1 MRVLKRQAGQTSQFD
16 ADMGQ
21 KHPLR
26 ILLAE
31 DNATNQKLALRLL
44 ARMGYQADVVA
55 NGLEAVEALGRQ
67 VYDVVLMDVQM
78 PEMDGLEATRRIRRE
93 LASSYQPHVIAMTA
107 NAMQGDREMCLAA
120 GMDDYVSKPIRIEE
134 LVRAL
139 AKAQPVEAQEAKEG
153 QASLTSPTLV
163 RRAAGEAAAPVEPP
177 INSPTTVS
185 VIDPS
190 ALHNLLSMVG
200 GEFEYLIELIDSFLE
215 DAPQLL
221 AELDQA
227 VKGSEV
233 EGVRRLAHSLKSN
246 GADFGADTF
255 SSLCKN
261 LEMLAA
267 SGQLAGAADLA
278 AQMRAEYSK
287 LEAELEAVR
296 RQGRIPG

>member
-93 LASSYQPHVIAMTA
+93 LASSCQPHVIAMTA